1 MNDLLY
7 SRYFKLF
14 LLYLNITAVFL
25 LPFLSEA
32 QSFKLVY
39 PKDGT
44 HLTLPFTYT
53 NGFIIVDVILE
64 KTLPL
69 KFIVDTGAS
78 HTLLLKKEYIE
89 IFNIPIQRKLSVQG
103 ADLTEYMSASIYNS
117 VYLKV
122 SEMPHLS
129 LNIIALDEDYTQ
141 FEYLTGIHI
150 AGILGAD
157 YFRNMIL
164 GIDYKRNQM
173 IIYNPNSFSVDK
185 LRKFS
190 AFNINLVNS
199 KPYIVTITEIIP
211 NRKIETNLLIDTG
224 ASLGLLLHQNTD
236 SIITIPDKN
245 VLSVLGK
252 GLGGDILG
260 YTSRIHKIQIG
271 ELYFENV
278 LTNFQSIDTALVD
291 LKKITRNGIIGSHL
305 LDRFHM
311 IIDFRW
317 QKMYLKPYKNYNKS
331 IEYDKSGLSIITFG
345 PKLDKFFVRYVVENS
360 SSHKADIRPGDVIL
374 KIGRISSWR
383 YSLDRFT
390 RKLSGKEGKIIKLTI
405 LRDDIILKKTIV
417 LRSYI

>member
-1 MNDLLY
+1 MNDLRY
-7 SRYFKLF
+7 SRCYNLF
-14 LLYLNITAVFL
+14 LLYLNITLIFFL
-25 LPFLSEA
+25 PLLSIA

-78 HTLLLKKEYIE
+78 NTLLLRKEYIE

-103 ADLTEYMSASIYNS
+103 ADLTENLSASIYNN

-122 SEMPHLS
+122 SDMPHLS

-164 GIDYKRNQM
+164 GIDFSRNQM
-173 IIYNPNSFSVDK
+173 TIYNPHGFFPNK

-190 AFNINLVNS
+190 EFDITLVNN
-199 KPYIVTITEIIP
+199 KPYITTTSEIVAHQ
-211 NRKIETNLLIDTG
+211 KIKTNLLIDTG

-236 SIITIPDKN
+236 SLITIPNKN

-252 GLGGDILG
+252 GLGGNILG
-260 YTSRIHKIQIG
+260 YTGRIHKIQIG
-271 ELYFENV
+271 ELYFNNV
-278 LTNFQSIDTALVD
+278 LTNFQSIDSALVD
-291 LKKITRNGIIGSHL
+291 LKKITRNGIIGSHIL
-305 LDRFHM
+305 NRFHI

-317 QKMYLKPYKNYNKS
+317 SKMYLKPYKNYNKT
-331 IEYDKSGLSIITFG
+331 IEYDKSGMSVITFG
-345 PKLDKFFVRYVVENS
+345 PKLDRFFVRYVVENS
-360 SSHKADIRPGDVIL
+360 SSNEADIRPGDVIF
-374 KIGRISSWR
+374 KIGCLSSWR

-390 RKLSGKEGKIIKLTI
+390 IKLSGKEGKKIKLKIMRDGKI
-405 LRDDIILKKTIV
+405 LDKTIV
-417 LRSYI
+417 LKSYI